1 MAGKEVPGSKD
12 RMFGNPMNKGFPV
25 VVEDGEEKK
34 SVRMPGGPRLHFGSH
49 PPVEMAEW
57 MSGGLRPCTG
67 LHTPSEEEKGEE
79 EVPVK
84 RPSMGG
90 GPTGP
95 ILGRHRL
102 AEKEEG
108 VVTGA
113 KRKAA
118 DSEGK
123 AAAVSSEDGT
133 LVAAAA
139 DETADAAAGDGEDE
153 APEGEWVEMPEDYL
167 AWLLAQTR
175 ETRSVPLLEVPVKST
190 LLSQEDV
197 HRQRE
202 LICKMNTRLQASHDQ
217 FFRFQAWVRN
227 KLEMNGRVMV
237 PADLFCSMPKVQQ
250 EVSEIW
256 KDEMKKLGM
265 YVPADSDNMDDT
277 D

>member
-1 MAGKEVPGSKD
+1 MAGKEGSGSKG
-12 RMFGNPMNKGFPV
+12 RMFGNPMNNRFPV
-25 VVEDGEEKK
+25 VVEEDGEEKK
-34 SVRMPGGPRLHFGSH
+34 SVRMLGCSRLHFGNH
-49 PPVEMAEW
+49 PPVDMAEW

-79 EVPVK
+79 VPVK
-84 RPSMGG
+84 KLSMGG

-95 ILGRHRL
+95 ILGRHRS
-102 AEKEEG
+102 AEKKEG

-113 KRKAA
+113 KRKAE

-123 AAAVSSEDGT
+123 AAAVSSEEGK
-133 LVAAAA
+133 LAAAAA
-139 DETADAAAGDGEDE
+139 DESADAAAFDGEDE
-153 APEGEWVEMPEDYL
+153 APEGEWVEMPEDCL

-197 HRQRE
+197 DRQRE
-202 LICKMNTRLQASHDQ
+202 LISKMNTRLQASHDQ
-217 FFRFQAWVRN
+217 FFRFQVWVRN
-227 KLEMNGRVMV
+227 KLQMNGRVMV
-237 PADLFCSMPKVQQ
+237 PADLFGPMPKVQQ

-265 YVPADSDNMDDT
+265 YVPADSDIMDDT